1 MHRVLK
7 VFVISDDVS
16 VLSCGHENWE
26 DVEVGAATLVLTLL
40 ELISIN
46 HERLSVFQVL
56 LNDSFP
62 VMQDSLLALVEH
74 FVVVFLLLF
83 REITVGA
90 NSFAWDGHIPRH
102 SRIANIGRTHELAI
116 ATTDSFQLCSH
127 NS

>member
-26 DVEVGAATLVLTLL
+26 DVEVRAATLVLTLL

-62 VMQDSLLALVEH
+62 VMQDSLLAL
-74 FVVVFLLLF
+74 
-83 REITVGA
+83 I
-90 NSFAWDGHIPRH
+90 
-102 SRIANIGRTHELAI
+102 
-116 ATTDSFQLCSH
+116 
-127 NS
+127 